1 MPRNNRT
8 VSSMPIKDRLSL
20 RLGLL
25 FAAVFAAVFVGGL
38 VYDIFASIAER
49 SETDA
54 VAQPAPVVI
63 DPKIKTDLAKA
74 LAFDVAPADTAIS
87 DPFVDRSGIS
97 NLVRTTGAAPVRTV
111 AGSSS
116 PGAAPTAAGTA
127 ASGRPSIGQSAGS
140 SGSSGTVASLP
151 EVPASEATRTRYE
164 DRMQK
169 IRLGIE
175 AGPESYVFAVDD
187 LLPVGVVSGGSGEQE
202 IIFYSQS
209 ADRTFSFAVGTRFFD
224 GWLSEL
230 RPEGVVF
237 TIDDRYRTTKMRSWG
252 RSIKAAG
259 MAANVPYLQESAKAD
274 AAGVSN

>member
-1 MPRNNRT
+1 MTRTNRT

-25 FAAVFAAVFVGGL
+25 FTAVFAAVFLGGL

-97 NLVRTTGAAPVRTV
+97 NLVRQTGASPVRTV
-111 AGSSS
+111 SGSTSS
-116 PGAAPTAAGTA
+116 GTSA
-127 ASGRPSIGQSAGS
+127 SASSGTVASGRPSIGQAAGS
-140 SGSSGTVASLP
+140 PGGVASTP
-151 EVPASEATRTRYE
+151 EVPASEATRSRYE

-169 IRLGIE
+169 VRLGID
-175 AGPESYVFAVDD
+175 AGPESHVFAVDD

-259 MAANVPYLQESAKAD
+259 MAANVPYLQESAKTD